1 MERTIIGLSPENFVT
16 VAILSA
22 AAYLG
27 VIGMK
32 QGVAY
37 AMKKTAKGG

>member
-1 MERTIIGLSPENFVT
+1 MERAHIGLSPENFVS

-32 QGVAY
+32 QLVAY
-37 AMKKTAKGG
+37 GVSKSKG